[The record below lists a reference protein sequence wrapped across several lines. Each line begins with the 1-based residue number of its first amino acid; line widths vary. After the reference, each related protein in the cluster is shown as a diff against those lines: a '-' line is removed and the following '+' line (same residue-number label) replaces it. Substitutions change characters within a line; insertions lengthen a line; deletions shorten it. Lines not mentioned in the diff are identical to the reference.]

1 MNNPKAQKIL
11 NILLKE
17 ATGEWNPESVCE
29 QLTQLRTI
37 ALEMND
43 PLIVKTLRLM
53 REKIQEDDNIDIVGL
68 TEFAPGKPLTL
79 VLNHADGS
87 KDEIS
92 VNHTYND
99 QQIEWFKAGAALNII
114 RKQFGA

>member
-11 NILLKE
+11 NSLLKE
-17 ATGEWNPESVCE
+17 VGGEWKPESVCD

-53 REKIQEDDNIDIVGL
+53 REKIQENESFEVEIEVLDEEDEFEEPENHLEYLLNLLLESDNKYNR
-68 TEFAPGKPLTL
+68 E
-79 VLNHADGS
+79 
-87 KDEIS
+87 EIKLYR
-92 VNHTYND
+92 T
-99 QQIEWFKAGAALNII
+99 ALM
-114 RKQFGA
+114 KELY

>member
-11 NILLKE
+11 NSLLKE

-53 REKIQEDDNIDIVGL
+53 REKIQEDESFEVEIEVLDEEDEFEEPENHLEYLLNLLLESDNKYNR
-68 TEFAPGKPLTL
+68 E
-79 VLNHADGS
+79 
-87 KDEIS
+87 EIKLYR
-92 VNHTYND
+92 T
-99 QQIEWFKAGAALNII
+99 ALM
-114 RKQFGA
+114 KELY